1 MAGKRVFIEADF
13 ARLLNPKNPQQ
24 IPDLTGRIDA
34 ELRTIW
40 HCLNSGASSVV
51 LAAHLGFPGGRPDE
65 NFSLRPVATALA
77 QRLCVRVV
85 FLSDCVGPA
94 VQAACASSPRGS
106 LVVLEN
112 LGFHSHGTRLDD
124 LHHEAFTLALAEL
137 GDVHVDDTHHASH
150 ARSAS
155 TLSCDFAFRA
165 TGFRGAQG

>member
-1 MAGKRVFIEADF
+1 MAGKCVFIEADF

-94 VQAACASSPRGS
+94 VQAACAS
-106 LVVLEN
+106 LEAVSEYSD
-112 LGFHSHGTRLDD
+112 HSDTDD
-124 LHHEAFTLALAEL
+124 LVAMVLRGEQADYDEVADYDFDINFEA
-137 GDVHVDDTHHASH
+137 
-150 ARSAS
+150 
-155 TLSCDFAFRA
+155 
-165 TGFRGAQG
+165 